1 MAEVRILYP
10 DVLSTDEHAVE
21 RAVAPPGVAFD
32 IYNERDPAAIPDRV
46 WQRCDGMVTGIRMP
60 IDGAVIGR
68 LESCRII
75 TRLGVGYDLIDVAAA
90 GARGI
95 AVCNVPDYG
104 TTEVADH
111 ALALLLSLTRGVAR
125 YNEAYRADAE
135 AGWNYQIAPTVTRHG
150 GKTFGVIGLGRIGT
164 AAAMR
169 AKAFGMRVTFY
180 DPYVPDGQELA
191 LGIGRVR
198 ALADLLGQADFV
210 TIHAPLT
217 EDTRHLIDA
226 RAVAA
231 MKPGLILVNTARG
244 PIVDLDAA
252 YDGLKSGKLGAVGL
266 DVFDLEPP
274 PADHPLIRA
283 WRAGE
288 DWIAGRC
295 LITPH
300 AAFYSPTSVVDLRE
314 KAVMTCVDFLTGG
327 ILRNCVNRDL
337 LKDGPG

>member
-10 DVLSTDEHAVE
+10 DVLSTDDHAVE
-21 RAVAPPGVAFD
+21 RAAVPAGVAFD
-32 IYNERDPAAIPDRV
+32 IHNERDPAAIPGEV
-46 WQRCDGMVTGIRMP
+46 WQGCHGMVTGIRMP
-60 IDGAVIGR
+60 VDKDVIQR
-68 LESCRII
+68 LDSCRII
-75 TRLGVGYDLIDVAAA
+75 TRLGVGYDLIDIAAA

-111 ALALLLSLTRGVAR
+111 AIALLLSFTRGVAR
-125 YNEAYRADAE
+125 YNEAFRADPE
-135 AGWNYQIAPTVTRHG
+135 AGWDYQIPPTVKRHG
-150 GKTFGVIGLGRIGT
+150 ELTFGVIGLGRIGT

-169 AKAFGMRVTFY
+169 AKAFGMTVIFF

-198 ALADLLGQADFV
+198 ALADLLGQADLV

-217 EDTRHLIDA
+217 DDTRHLIDA

-231 MKPGLILVNTARG
+231 MKPGLILANTARG
-244 PIVDLDAA
+244 PIIDLDAA
-252 YDGLKSGKLGAVGL
+252 YDGLKSGQLGALGL

-283 WRAGE
+283 WRDGE
-288 DWIAGRC
+288 DWVSGRF
-295 LITPH
+295 LVTPH
-300 AAFYSPTSVVDLRE
+300 AAFYSPTSVVDLRR
-314 KAVMTCVDFLTGG
+314 KAVMTCVDFFTAGT
-327 ILRNCVNRDL
+327 LRNCVNRDL
-337 LKDGPG
+337 LKDVPR